1 MQSAFSYC
9 CLSAVRL
16 PRQVVELRAPAGF
29 AVQTPNWTRTC
40 LCFFTATFCLLIVA
54 SGVTWAASPQYCKL
68 YSREFVKIDLNDMS
82 EKDRSMMTAN
92 NIESRY
98 NKYYADCLSQ
108 GTDPTLPTAIIE
120 SDSYWTS
127 YILKITNSCP
137 PIAKQSALT
146 TKVIPIIVDNK
157 PPAPSLQQKL
167 VCSHQEYSGF
177 ALGSKEQVAW
187 CKQNYKTYNPKTGYV
202 WCANMKRDRCS

>member
-1 MQSAFSYC
+1 MLSDFSYC
-9 CLSAVRL
+9 CLTVVRF
-16 PRQVVELRAPAGF
+16 PRQVELRTPAPLILE
-29 AVQTPNWTRTC
+29 TRNWALASLR
-40 LCFFTATFCLLIVA
+40 FFVATFCLFIVP
-54 SGVTWAASPQYCKL
+54 SGVTWAAPPQYCKL
-68 YSREFVKIDLNDMS
+68 YSREFVKIDLNDLS
-82 EKDRSMMTAN
+82 ERERATITAN
-92 NIESRY
+92 DVESRY
-98 NKYYADCLSQ
+98 NKYYSYCLNQ
-108 GTDPTLPTAIIE
+108 DTEPALPTAIIE

-127 YILKITNSCP
+127 SILKITNSCP
-137 PIAKQSALT
+137 PIAKQSVLA

-157 PPAPSLQQKL
+157 PPAPNLQQKL

>member
-1 MQSAFSYC
+1 MPAFSYC
-9 CLSAVRL
+9 CLSAVRF
-16 PRQVVELRAPAGF
+16 PRQVELRAPA
-29 AVQTPNWTRTC
+29 ALTSETPNWARVS
-40 LCFFTATFCLLIVA
+40 LRFFLAMLGLFIVPSVA
-54 SGVTWAASPQYCKL
+54 AWAASPQYCKL

-82 EKDRSMMTAN
+82 DKDRSTMTID
-92 NIESRY
+92 NIEARY
-98 NKYYADCLSQ
+98 DKYYSYCVSQ
-108 GTDPTLPTAIIE
+108 DKEPSLPTTIIE

-127 YILKITNSCP
+127 SILKITNSCP
-137 PIAKQSALT
+137 PVPKQASPVA
-146 TKVIPIIVDNK
+146 KVIPVIVYNK
-157 PPAPSLQQKL
+157 PSTLIIQQKL